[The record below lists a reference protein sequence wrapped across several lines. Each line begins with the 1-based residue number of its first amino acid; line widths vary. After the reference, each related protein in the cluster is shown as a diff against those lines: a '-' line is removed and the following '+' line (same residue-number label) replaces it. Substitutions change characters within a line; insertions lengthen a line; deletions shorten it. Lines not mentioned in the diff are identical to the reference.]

1 MDPQEAERTARALQ
15 SQLTDMRERT
25 LASGGLNWHQR
36 KLLAESERLAQD
48 PPVREHEPRCY
59 APPPVARKVLSRESL
74 AELEE
79 LLAVVK
85 RANDEVTG
93 LRSSVAR
100 VMVEANGQAEEVRAR
115 FRAWADGYVA
125 ARLSKV
131 HVRAERPIDRCARL
145 VAELQPFLEGLAHAD
160 ASSHSVLMAE
170 VAHYVAWGFFQ
181 GTWAG
186 QVTHHYRGLT
196 LQLELDIEPALRVPA
211 QQVLARLKW
220 DRGQELAQFCRLLRR
235 AAPALPEPE
244 PEPEEGRAR
253 LAALAA
259 DVLEMRPFLLEGD
272 TQRLEHVIQLG
283 PDLFVGWHWVER
295 TLGLLAVGESEDELH
310 QGWRDGLLRMALSVG
325 FDGRLRGGATPWVDA
340 TSPSAEIRRG
350 TALNLLLLEA
360 IHARLFAA
368 FDRIDLAAA
377 FGRVKDAPTLTDE
390 ALALAWRFRP
400 HAAEEPAEEPA
411 EAVPPTSEVAP
422 RSSMPASR
430 LGRLRMV
437 RLLNVLET
445 RLGCEVRQGKGSEVV
460 VHRAGGKIARLGRHT
475 RNREI
480 PTVLL
485 RGVLE
490 RLGVSFQE
498 WRAALA

>member
-15 SQLTDMRERT
+15 SQLAGMRERT
-25 LASGGLNWHQR
+25 LASGGLNWHER
-36 KLLAESERLAQD
+36 RLMAESERLAQD
-48 PPVREHEPRCY
+48 PLVREHEPRCY

-74 AELEE
+74 AELEQ
-79 LLAVVK
+79 LLAIVK

-93 LRSSVAR
+93 LRASVAR

-131 HVRAERPIDRCARL
+131 HVRVELPIDRCARL
-145 VAELQPFLEGLAHAD
+145 VAELVPFLEGLAHSD
-160 ASSHSVLMAE
+160 ASSHAVLMGE
-170 VAHYVAWGFFQ
+170 VARYVPWGFFQ

-186 QVTHHYRGLT
+186 QVARRYRGLT
-196 LQLELDIEPALRVPA
+196 LQLELDIEPELQAPA
-211 QQVLARLKW
+211 HQVLVRLKW
-220 DRGQELAQFCRLLRR
+220 DRGEELAQFCRLFRR
-235 AAPALPEPE
+235 AAPALPEPGL
-244 PEPEEGRAR
+244 EEGRAR

-259 DVLEMRPFLLEGD
+259 DVLEMRPFLLEAD
-272 TQRLEHVIQLG
+272 AQRLEHVIQLG
-283 PDLFVGWHWVER
+283 PDLFVGWHWVEK
-295 TLGLLAVGESEDELH
+295 TLGLVSVGESEDELH
-310 QGWRDGLLRMALSVG
+310 QGWRDGRLRMALSVG
-325 FDGRLRGGATPWVDA
+325 FDGRLRGGAIPWIDA
-340 TSPSAEIRRG
+340 TSPSIRRG
-350 TALNLLLLEA
+350 TALNLHLLEA
-360 IHARLFAA
+360 IHARLFAV
-368 FDRIDLAAA
+368 FDRLDLAAA
-377 FGRVKDAPTLTDE
+377 FGRVKDEPTLTDE

-400 HAAEEPAEEPA
+400 RAAAEAAEEA
-411 EAVPPTSEVAP
+411 EAVPPTGEVAP

-460 VHRAGGKIARLGRHT
+460 VHRPGGKIARLGRHT

-498 WRAALA
+498 WLAALA